1 MALGQLTHRSIKAG
15 LRGSRVLGLRV
26 VASRR

>member
-1 MALGQLTHRSIKAG
+1 MAFGELAHRGIKAG

-26 VASRR
+26 VASWR